1 MAINRRFRLPGASQG
16 TPLPGAPF
24 GPASPSQIRQPGRL
38 GRMGPST
45 ELADWLPQ
53 EPDWVN
59 AGVGFGGGGKAIVG
73 GQSWTD
79 AGADLRSLPT
89 RVASRN
95 SFALD
100 RDNPAFRPLPSQA
113 RPGFDWSG
121 LQEGGFV
128 PNELMIKG
136 GYRDPATF
144 QEMPEFKALMDRYG
158 GSLKK
163 NIIGI
168 NQFEF
173 SDPNFSISEAGQ
185 AFAGL
190 PGVKF
195 AEPNLIRRAF
205 PADMGPPGLRPSL
218 QPQPGGPTG
227 PAGVNLPIPQ
237 LQFDPAAKVDPVYA
251 EMNRQD
257 LSSAESTRTFNSP
270 EFKKWERATQNYPMA
285 GGHSDNQAYRL
296 AAYKLSG
303 GAQAWQLTPE
313 ELAGRNQKREILER
327 DIRLGIGPWGGT
339 PPGAP
344 GPGVGGAPM
353 APGGPL
359 GLTSRN
365 PKFEMMERGGLQD
378 LTTATPG
385 GALPAHL
392 FANPSGLATQGPGV
406 GGAPMAPGAPGPA
419 VGFDGGGMELA
430 NRIGMGPPGAP
441 GPAAAGPIPPIPG
454 VAGLPPTGQLTQQ
467 GLLPGGTTAVG
478 GPTGV
483 GSTPAA
489 NAAGGLF
496 GLGDIDPSSPEGL
509 RLLQMAANRINQTT
523 PSGRLE
529 FTGPGRSES
538 ELTLSPEMQR
548 IFDLEVAAAVEAKLQ
563 GTAAIGS
570 LDYGADF
577 GASRDA
583 ATRAAFARG
592 QGLLDPV
599 FELQEKRRRTALLNR
614 GIVEGS
620 EAFRTDIRENI
631 FDPREKAYLALAQES
646 IGAGLK
652 EFATLEDARTARV
665 NQAKGLLGLGGAE
678 VPELKDFFA
687 PSEIDVIGAET
698 TAIAREN
705 ARLTAAAN
713 ASSVA
718 AANAR
723 ADDALQAQKDAA
735 KLGAVTTIGATGLAG
750 VLAAGGGK
758 AIVEGAK
765 GLFGP
770 SIPTRE
776 LIRPYDYDPN
786 ARPSVQRGELM
797 GPEDMYRVPGQGQDA
812 GGIEQVAFRPGSVPV
827 DGGVQDASAIDARS
841 PIPFNA
847 QGERIG
853 TPPVQELIR
862 RGDPGDIGLRPDLK
876 EEILGKPLADE
887 VSATEATRDVLEPG
901 GRVTDAEL
909 AAALP
914 QVPPPAD
921 FLPYGPDAVA
931 GLEGIGDMTAIA
943 SDAAGFGDLAVSG
956 SPISGGLPTGST
968 GKFLGVPLD
977 VNIAGTSIPTTAI
990 LAPLIGAFTGEKRGA
1005 KGAIEGAMK
1014 AGIPITIQLAAIAE
1028 ATAASAAATAAAT
1041 SSAIASG
1048 SSVAA
1053 AAAAG
1058 KAAGTAAAS
1067 KAAAGVMGPAAAV
1080 AIPLAVFKIYNSIT
1094 SAQKAK
1100 QEGKQVAERAKF
1112 SGTIL
1117 GAITGATGH
1126 GTTHS
1131 FMSSPEF
1138 KVLSGTI
1145 GPDQLGKK
1153 GNAFLSKYK
1162 GLVGGSDVTK
1172 MTDADVVNTAVT
1184 TGGVLAHI
1192 VELPGM
1198 QEKFDQ
1204 WYSGKISQDQFN
1216 KSSRAALAQFGRKN
1230 ESEIL
1235 EAHLSMRIMTQTE
1248 WDDLYNPGD

>member
-16 TPLPGAPF
+16 TPLPGAF
-24 GPASPSQIRQPGRL
+24 QGPSPSQLRQQYPDVLRPPRGGESGFPAAAPFAPRFDPGPVPE
-38 GRMGPST
+38 MGGP
-45 ELADWLPQ
+45 LPQ
-53 EPDWVN
+53 PPQIP
-59 AGVGFGGGGKAIVG
+59 GISPSGIF
-73 GQSWTD
+73 S
-79 AGADLRSLPT
+79 T
-89 RVASRN
+89 R
-95 SFALD
+95 
-100 RDNPAFRPLPSQA
+100 
-113 RPGFDWSG
+113 G
-121 LQEGGFV
+121 L
-128 PNELMIKG
+128 
-136 GYRDPATF
+136 
-144 QEMPEFKALMDRYG
+144 
-158 GSLKK
+158 
-163 NIIGI
+163 
-168 NQFEF
+168 
-173 SDPNFSISEAGQ
+173 
-185 AFAGL
+185 
-190 PGVKF
+190 
-195 AEPNLIRRAF
+195 
-205 PADMGPPGLRPSL
+205 
-218 QPQPGGPTG
+218 PQPGTGYTRGPTG

-237 LQFDPAAKVDPVYA
+237 QPGGLPGAPMAPAAGEPLQWDTQYGTSDYPYRAFLEQTGRKRPQGMGRGLIMNEQGQLVSPDYGGAQRAENRAAYEAAGGAAAFPPTPEQLENWGANKPLLTGLPSQGDQLRPQPGPPQPLIFDPAAKVDPIYA

-257 LSSAESTRTFNSP
+257 LYSTESTRTFNSP
-270 EFKKWERATQNYPMA
+270 EFKKWQRKTRSWPLA
-285 GGHSDNQAYRL
+285 GGHSNNQAYLL
-296 AAYKLSG
+296 AAYNLSG

-313 ELAGRNQKREILER
+313 ELASRNLKREMMGDTGGPLR
-327 DIRLGIGPWGGT
+327 GIGPFEGT
-339 PPGAP
+339 PPGTP
-344 GPGVGGAPM
+344 GPGM
-353 APGGPL
+353 A
-359 GLTSRN
+359 
-365 PKFEMMERGGLQD
+365 D
-378 LTTATPG
+378 A
-385 GALPAHL
+385 
-392 FANPSGLATQGPGV
+392 GV
-406 GGAPMAPGAPGPA
+406 
-419 VGFDGGGMELA
+419 
-430 NRIGMGPPGAP
+430 AP
-441 GPAAAGPIPPIPG
+441 GPAAAGPIPPVPG
-454 VAGLPPTGQLTQQ
+454 VEGLPPTGQLTQQ
-467 GLLPGGTTAVG
+467 GMLPGGTTAVG
-478 GPTGV
+478 GPAGV
-483 GSTPAA
+483 GSTQAA
-489 NAAGGLF
+489 NGAGGLF
-496 GLGDIDPSSPEGL
+496 GLGGLGDIDPSSPQGL
-509 RLLQMAANRINQTT
+509 MLLQMAANRINQTT

-548 IFDLEVAAAVEAKLQ
+548 IFDLEVDAAVAAKLQ

-678 VPELKDFFA
+678 VPELRDFFA

-718 AANAR
+718 AANTR
-723 ADDALQAQKDAA
+723 ADEARQAQMEAA
-735 KLGAVTTIGATGLAG
+735 KRGQITTLGAVGLAG
-750 VLAAGGGK
+750 ILGAGGAGK
-758 AIVEGAK
+758 AIVEGVG
-765 GLFGP
+765 GLLGRDTFQPGTAP
-770 SIPTRE
+770 E
-776 LIRPYDYDPN
+776 YPYNPADPLGS
-786 ARPSVQRGELM
+786 AQSFLRSRDLPGAPAPPGALTQGDRFPV
-797 GPEDMYRVPGQGQDA
+797 VPGPGIETEIPGSDA
-812 GGIEQVAFRPGSVPV
+812 GGRTQLSAYQPDGVPV
-827 DGGVQDASAIDARS
+827 DGGVQDGTAAGQRQILFD
-841 PIPFNA
+841 A
-847 QGERIG
+847 QGRPTGPVPTGVPSERAIG
-853 TPPVQELIR
+853 GADEGIPTPVQ
-862 RGDPGDIGLRPDLK
+862 D
-876 EEILGKPLADE
+876 ILGKPLADD
-887 VSATEATRDVLEPG
+887 VAVIEAARDVPSERAIG
-901 GRVTDAEL
+901 GADTGIPS
-909 AAALP
+909 LP
-914 QVPPPAD
+914 PSD
-921 FLPYGPDAVA
+921 FLPYGPEAAA

-943 SDAAGFGDLAVSG
+943 SDAAAFGDLAVTG
-956 SPISGGLPTGST
+956 SPISGGLATGST
-968 GKFLGVPLD
+968 GSFLGVPLD

-1005 KGAIEGAMK
+1005 EGAIEGAMK

-1028 ATAASAAATAAAT
+1028 ATAASAAATAGATAAAT
-1041 SSAIASG
+1041 ASG
-1048 SSVAA
+1048 ASATVAA
-1053 AAAAG
+1053 AAGAEAG
-1058 KAAGTAAAS
+1058 AAAAS
-1067 KAAAGVMGPAAAV
+1067 QAAGAVMGPAAAV
-1080 AIPLAVFKIYNSIT
+1080 AIPLAVFKIYNSIK

-1112 SGTIL
+1112 SGTIQ

-1138 KVLSGTI
+1138 KVLSGAI

-1153 GNAFLSKYK
+1153 GTAFLSKYK
-1162 GLVGGSDVTK
+1162 EMVGGSDVTK

-1216 KSSRAALAQFGRKN
+1216 KSSRAALEQFGRKN